1 MEIVQT
7 ILGIVGSLLSIVAT
21 ILGIKNHKDIKYVKD
36 SSINSDILLK
46 GNSNTAV
53 SGNHNVVD
61 HQG

>member
-1 MEIVQT
+1 METVQT

-36 SSINSDILLK
+36 SSVNSDISQK
-46 GNSNTAV
+46 GNGNTAV
-53 SGNHNVVD
+53 SGNNNVLD